1 MRREDSQNHLVVIQT
16 PKREFCMA
24 RYELSDFEWNVIK
37 SLPPN
42 KPRAQRH
49 LLGIA
54 RGISL
59 GGSP

>member
-1 MRREDSQNHLVVIQT
+1 
-16 PKREFCMA
+16 MA